1 MIAIVTIII
10 IIAIVCM
17 CSCGGMT
24 EGGCGCMWKSE
35 NNLKGL
41 VLSTID
47 FQARMQDVRLG
58 CRHL

>member
-1 MIAIVTIII
+1 MIVIVTIII

-17 CSCGGMT
+17 CSHGGMT

-35 NNLKGL
+35 HNLQGL
-41 VLSTID
+41 VLSTVD